1 MSWRD
6 KMRTTFNPEVEE
18 LGRSHWMTLATLMPY
33 LWPRGRW
40 DLRFRVVLAML
51 LLAAAKIAIVFIPF
65 IYKEVIDALNV
76 TGPDGKV
83 GMLVAVPILM
93 IIAFGAARLASQAFG
108 ELRDAVFAKVGQY
121 ALRMI
126 ALQVFSHLHS
136 LSLAFHLD
144 RRTGGLSRAIERG
157 TKGIDFLLRF
167 SLFNILP
174 TLLELSMVCG
184 VLLINYGAS
193 YSSITL
199 FAVGVYIAFTLTVTE
214 WRLKHRRE
222 MNRTD
227 SEANTRAIDSLLN
240 FETVKYFG
248 NEIHEANRFDRSM
261 ARYESAAVRSH
272 TSLALLNIGQGV
284 IIAFGMCTVLLLAA
298 QGVIDDELTIGDFV
312 LINTFMM
319 QLYQPLGFLG
329 FVYREIKQS
338 LVDMDKMFELIEVHA
353 DVADKTDAQPLQV
366 TSGEVEFENVD
377 FGYKDDRQILHGVNF
392 KVPAGNTIAIVGPSG
407 AGKSTISRILFRFY
421 DVKGGRVLIDGQDVR
436 DVTQAS
442 LRANVGIVPQDTV
455 LFNDSIRYNIRYGRI
470 EATENEIVKAA
481 KLAQIHD
488 FVDSLPEG
496 YDSDVGERGLKL
508 SGGEKQRVAI
518 ARTILKNPRIL
529 LFDEATSALD
539 SQTEKEIQTALRLVS
554 RNRTTLVI
562 AHRLSTIVD
571 ADEIIVLEAG
581 HIVERGRHEDLLA
594 GNGTYAAMWR
604 RQQEQAEA
612 LQRLE
617 RLDKDAVSAP
627 TDDRKTAASGWQ
639 NSG

>member
-1 MSWRD
+1 
-6 KMRTTFNPEVEE
+6 MRRSFDPTADDGP
-18 LGRSHWMTLATLMPY
+18 GRSHWRTLATLMPY
-33 LWPRGRW
+33 LWPEGRW
-40 DLRFRVVLAML
+40 DLRFRVIVAMV
-51 LLAAAKIAIVFIPF
+51 LLALAKIAIVYIPF
-65 IYKEVIDALNV
+65 IYKEIIDSLNI

-83 GMLVAVPILM
+83 GAAVAIPILM
-93 IIAFGAARLASQAFG
+93 ILAFGAARLASQAFG
-108 ELRDAVFAKVGQY
+108 ELRDAAFAKVGQH
-121 ALRMI
+121 ALRTV
-126 ALQVFSHLHS
+126 ALQLFRHLHG

-174 TLLELSMVCG
+174 TLLELSLVSG
-184 VLLINYGAS
+184 VLLINYGAD
-193 YSSITL
+193 YSGVTL
-199 FAVGVYIAFTLTVTE
+199 FSVGVYIAFTLTVTE

-227 SEANTRAIDSLLN
+227 SEASSRAIDSLLN

-248 NEIHEANRFDRSM
+248 NEGHEAVRFDQSM
-261 ARYESAAVRSH
+261 SRYETAAVRSQ
-272 TSLALLNIGQGV
+272 TSLAMLNIGQGV
-284 IIAFGMCTVLLLAA
+284 IIALGMGTVMLLAA
-298 QGVIDDELTIGDFV
+298 RGIISGDLTLGDFV

-338 LVDMDKMFELIEVHA
+338 LVDMDKMFQLIEVHA
-353 DVADKTDAQPLQV
+353 EVADVPDAAPLKIGAGDV
-366 TSGEVEFENVD
+366 VFENVD
-377 FGYKDDRQILHGVNF
+377 FGYENERQILHGVSF
-392 KVPAGNTIAIVGPSG
+392 RVPAGNTVAIVGPSG

-421 DVKGGRVLIDGQDVR
+421 DVQGGRVLIDGQDVR
-436 DVTQAS
+436 QVTQQS
-442 LRANVGIVPQDTV
+442 LRASVGIVPQDTV
-455 LFNDSIRYNIRYGRI
+455 LFNDSIRYNIRYGRVDASDEEI
-470 EATENEIVKAA
+470 EAAA

-488 FVDSLPEG
+488 FVTTLPEG
-496 YDSDVGERGLKL
+496 YNSAVGERGLKL

-518 ARTILKNPRIL
+518 ARTILKNPAIL

-539 SQTEKEIQTALRLVS
+539 SRTEKEIQDALRLVS
-554 RNRTTLVI
+554 RDRTTLVI

-581 HIVERGRHEDLLA
+581 RIVEKGRHEALLA
-594 GNGTYAAMWR
+594 ANGTYADMWQ

-617 RLDKDAVSAP
+617 RLDKDGVPLAGEGQ
-627 TDDRKTAASGWQ
+627 AAE
-639 NSG
+639 

>member
-1 MSWRD
+1 MS
-6 KMRTTFNPEVEE
+6 KTFDPMADAPA
-18 LGRSHWMTLATLMPY
+18 RSHWHTLATLLPY
-33 LWPRGRW
+33 LWPRRRW
-40 DLRFRVVLAML
+40 DLRFRVIVAMI
-51 LLAAAKIAIVFIPF
+51 LLASAKVAIVFIPF
-65 IYKEVIDALNV
+65 IYKEMVDALNV
-76 TGPDGKV
+76 AGPDGKV
-83 GMLVAVPILM
+83 GALVAIPVLM
-93 IIAFGAARLASQAFG
+93 IIAFGAARVASQAFG
-108 ELRDAVFAKVGQY
+108 ELRDAVFAKVGQH
-121 ALRMI
+121 ALRTV
-126 ALQVFSHLHS
+126 ALQVFRHLHG

-174 TLLELSMVCG
+174 TLLELSLVCG
-184 VLLINYGAS
+184 VLLINYGVG
-193 YSSITL
+193 YSAITL
-199 FAVGVYIAFTLTVTE
+199 FAVGVYIVFTLTVTE

-248 NEIHEANRFDRSM
+248 NETHEATRFDQSM
-261 ARYESAAVRSH
+261 ARYEMAAVRSQ
-272 TSLALLNIGQGV
+272 TSLAVLNIGQGI

-298 QGVIDDELTIGDFV
+298 QGIIDGELTIGDFV

-338 LVDMDKMFELIEVHA
+338 LVDMDKMFELIEVHT
-353 DVADKTDAQPLQV
+353 DVADRPGAKPLQV
-366 TSGEVEFENVD
+366 SAGDVVFENVD
-377 FGYKDDRQILHGVNF
+377 FGYGDDRQILHGVSF
-392 KVPAGNTIAIVGPSG
+392 KVPAGNTVAIVGPSG

-442 LRANVGIVPQDTV
+442 LRDSVGIVPQDTV
-455 LFNDSIRYNIRYGRI
+455 LFNDSIRYNIRYGRVDATDDEII
-470 EATENEIVKAA
+470 EAA

-488 FVDSLPEG
+488 FVEGLPEG
-496 YDSDVGERGLKL
+496 YDSAVGERGLKL

-518 ARTILKNPRIL
+518 ARTILKNPGIL

-539 SQTEKEIQTALRLVS
+539 SQTEKEIQAALRLVS
-554 RNRTTLVI
+554 RDRTTLVI

-581 HIVERGRHEDLLA
+581 HIVERGRHEELLA
-594 GNGTYAAMWR
+594 LQGTYAAMWQ

-617 RLDKDAVSAP
+617 RLDMDVVPTLDPSRDDVVDREPVS
-627 TDDRKTAASGWQ
+627 
-639 NSG
+639 

>member
-1 MSWRD
+1 
-6 KMRTTFNPEVEE
+6 MRRSFDPTANDGP
-18 LGRSHWMTLATLMPY
+18 GRSHWRTLATLMPY

-40 DLRFRVVLAML
+40 DLRARVIVAML
-51 LLAAAKIAIVFIPF
+51 LLASAKIAIIYIPF
-65 IYKEVIDALNV
+65 IYKEIIDALNI

-83 GMLVAVPILM
+83 GAAVAVPILM
-93 IIAFGAARLASQAFG
+93 ILAFGAARLASQAFG
-108 ELRDAVFAKVGQY
+108 ELRDAVFAKVGQN
-121 ALRMI
+121 ALRTV
-126 ALQVFSHLHS
+126 ALQVFRHLHS

-174 TLLELSMVCG
+174 TLLELSLVCV
-184 VLLINYGAS
+184 VLLINYGAD
-193 YSSITL
+193 YSAVTL
-199 FAVGVYIAFTLTVTE
+199 LSVGIYIAFTLTVTE

-227 SEANTRAIDSLLN
+227 SEANSRAIDSLLN

-248 NEIHEANRFDRSM
+248 NEGHEAARFDQSM
-261 ARYESAAVRSH
+261 SRYESAAVRSQ
-272 TSLALLNIGQGV
+272 TSLAMLNIGQGA
-284 IIAFGMCTVLLLAA
+284 IIALGMGTVMLMAA
-298 QGVIDDELTIGDFV
+298 RGIISGDLTLGDFV

-353 DVADKTDAQPLQV
+353 EVADAPNAPPLNIGV
-366 TSGEVEFENVD
+366 GDVEFENVD
-377 FGYKDDRQILHGVNF
+377 FGYENERQILHGVSF
-392 KVPAGNTIAIVGPSG
+392 RVPAGKTVAIVGPSG

-421 DVKGGRVLIDGQDVR
+421 DVQGGRVLIDGQDVR
-436 DVTQAS
+436 QVTQQS
-442 LRANVGIVPQDTV
+442 VRANVGIVPQDTV
-455 LFNDSIRYNIRYGRI
+455 LFNDSIRYNIRYGRVDASDEEI
-470 EATENEIVKAA
+470 EAAA

-488 FVDSLPEG
+488 FVISLPDG
-496 YDSDVGERGLKL
+496 YNAAVGERGLKL

-518 ARTILKNPRIL
+518 ARTILKNPAIL

-539 SQTEKEIQTALRLVS
+539 SRTEKEIQAALRLVS
-554 RNRTTLVI
+554 RDRTTLVI

-581 HIVERGRHEDLLA
+581 RIVEKGRHEALLA
-594 GNGTYAAMWR
+594 ADGIYADMWQ

-617 RLDKDAVSAP
+617 RLDKDGVP
-627 TDDRKTAASGWQ
+627 IPGEGQAAE
-639 NSG
+639 

>member
-1 MSWRD
+1 
-6 KMRTTFNPEVEE
+6 MRTTFNPEVEG

-83 GMLVAVPILM
+83 GVLVAVPILM

-121 ALRMI
+121 ALRTI
-126 ALQVFSHLHS
+126 ALQVFSHLHC
-136 LSLAFHLD
+136 LSLAFHLN

-261 ARYESAAVRSH
+261 ARYENAAVRSQ

-298 QGVIDDELTIGDFV
+298 QGVIGGELTIGDFV

-338 LVDMDKMFELIEVHA
+338 LVDMDKMFELIEVQA
-353 DVADKTDAQPLQV
+353 EVADKTDAQPLQV

-377 FGYKDDRQILHGVNF
+377 FGYKNDRQILYGVNF
-392 KVPAGNTIAIVGPSG
+392 KVPTGNTVAIVGPSG

-421 DVKGGRVLIDGQDVR
+421 DVNGGRVLIDGQDVR

-455 LFNDSIRYNIRYGRI
+455 LFNDSIRYNIRYGRV
-470 EATENEIVKAA
+470 EATDEEIVKAA

-518 ARTILKNPRIL
+518 ARTILKNPGIL

-617 RLDKDAVSAP
+617 RLDKGAVSAP
-627 TDDRKTAASGWQ
+627 TDDRETAASGWQ
-639 NSG
+639 NSS

>member
-1 MSWRD
+1 
-6 KMRTTFNPEVEE
+6 MRTTFNPEVEE

-184 VLLINYGAS
+184 VLLINYGVS

-627 TDDRKTAASGWQ
+627 TDERKTAASGWQ

>member
-1 MSWRD
+1 
-6 KMRTTFNPEVEE
+6 MRRSFDPTAEGPR
-18 LGRSHWMTLATLMPY
+18 RSHWRTLATLMPY
-33 LWPRGRW
+33 LWPLGRW
-40 DLRFRVVLAML
+40 DLRLRVIGAMV
-51 LLAAAKIAIVFIPF
+51 LLASAKIAIVYIPF
-65 IYKEVIDALNV
+65 IYKEIIDALNI

-83 GMLVAVPILM
+83 GTAVAVPILM
-93 IIAFGAARLASQAFG
+93 ILAFGAARLASQAFG
-108 ELRDAVFAKVGQY
+108 ELRDAVFAKVGQN
-121 ALRMI
+121 ALRTV
-126 ALQVFSHLHS
+126 ALQVFRHLHS

-174 TLLELSMVCG
+174 TLLELSLVCG
-184 VLLINYGAS
+184 VLLINYGADFS
-193 YSSITL
+193 GVTL
-199 FAVGVYIAFTLTVTE
+199 IAVGIYIAFTLTVTE

-227 SEANTRAIDSLLN
+227 SEANSRAIDSLLN

-248 NEIHEANRFDRSM
+248 NERHEASRFDQSM
-261 ARYESAAVRSH
+261 ARYETAAVRSQ
-272 TSLALLNIGQGV
+272 TSLAMLNIGQGV
-284 IIAFGMCTVLLLAA
+284 IIAFGMCTVMLLAA
-298 QGVIDDELTIGDFV
+298 RGIISGDLSLGDFV

-353 DVADKTDAQPLQV
+353 EVADAPDAAPLDIGNGDVA
-366 TSGEVEFENVD
+366 FENVD
-377 FGYKDDRQILHGVNF
+377 FGYETERQILHGVSYR
-392 KVPAGNTIAIVGPSG
+392 VPAGNTVAIVGPSG

-421 DVKGGRVLIDGQDVR
+421 DVQGGRVLIDGQDVR
-436 DVTQAS
+436 QVTQQS

-455 LFNDSIRYNIRYGRI
+455 LFNDSIRYNIRYGRVDATDEEI
-470 EATENEIVKAA
+470 EAAA

-488 FVDSLPEG
+488 FVSNLPEG
-496 YDSDVGERGLKL
+496 YDSAVGERGLKL

-518 ARTILKNPRIL
+518 ARTILKNPAIL

-539 SQTEKEIQTALRLVS
+539 SQTEKEIQAALRLVS
-554 RNRTTLVI
+554 RDRTTLVI

-581 HIVERGRHEDLLA
+581 RIVEKGRHEALLA
-594 GNGTYAAMWR
+594 ANGTYAGMWQ

-617 RLDKDAVSAP
+617 RLDKDGLPMLNDEQVAEKEPV
-627 TDDRKTAASGWQ
+627 G
-639 NSG
+639 

>member
-1 MSWRD
+1 MS
-6 KMRTTFNPEVEE
+6 KTFDPMADAPA
-18 LGRSHWMTLATLMPY
+18 RSHWHTLATLLPY
-33 LWPRGRW
+33 LWPRRRW
-40 DLRFRVVLAML
+40 DLRFRVIVAMI
-51 LLAAAKIAIVFIPF
+51 LLASAKVAIVFIPF
-65 IYKEVIDALNV
+65 IYKEMVDALNV

-83 GMLVAVPILM
+83 GALVAIPVLM
-93 IIAFGAARLASQAFG
+93 IIAFGAARVASQAFG
-108 ELRDAVFAKVGQY
+108 ELRDAVFAKVGQH
-121 ALRMI
+121 ALRTV
-126 ALQVFSHLHS
+126 ALQVFRHLHG

-174 TLLELSMVCG
+174 TLLELSLVCG
-184 VLLINYGAS
+184 VLLINYGVG
-193 YSSITL
+193 YSAITL
-199 FAVGVYIAFTLTVTE
+199 FAVGVYIVFTLTVTE

-248 NEIHEANRFDRSM
+248 NETHEATRFDQSM
-261 ARYESAAVRSH
+261 ARYEMAAVRSQ
-272 TSLALLNIGQGV
+272 TSLAVLNIGQGI

-298 QGVIDDELTIGDFV
+298 QGIIDGELTIGDFV

-338 LVDMDKMFELIEVHA
+338 LVDMDKMFELIEVHT
-353 DVADKTDAQPLQV
+353 DVADRPGAKPLQV
-366 TSGEVEFENVD
+366 SAGDVVFENVD
-377 FGYKDDRQILHGVNF
+377 FGYGDDRQILHGVSF
-392 KVPAGNTIAIVGPSG
+392 KVPAGNTVAIVGPSG

-442 LRANVGIVPQDTV
+442 LRDSVGIVPQDTV
-455 LFNDSIRYNIRYGRI
+455 LFNDSIRYNIRYGRVDATDDEII
-470 EATENEIVKAA
+470 EAA

-488 FVDSLPEG
+488 FVEGLPEG
-496 YDSDVGERGLKL
+496 YDSAVGERGLKL

-518 ARTILKNPRIL
+518 ARTILKNPGIL

-539 SQTEKEIQTALRLVS
+539 SQTEKEIQAALRLVS
-554 RNRTTLVI
+554 RDRTTLVI

-581 HIVERGRHEDLLA
+581 HIVERGRHEELLA
-594 GNGTYAAMWR
+594 LQGTYAAMWQ

-617 RLDKDAVSAP
+617 RLDMDVVPTLDPSRDDVVDREPVS
-627 TDDRKTAASGWQ
+627 
-639 NSG
+639 

>member
-65 IYKEVIDALNV
+65 IYKEVIDALNM
-76 TGPDGKV
+76 TGPGDKA

-121 ALRMI
+121 ALRRI

-184 VLLINYGAS
+184 VLLINYGVS

-377 FGYKDDRQILHGVNF
+377 FGYEDDRQILHGVNF

-627 TDDRKTAASGWQ
+627 TDDSKSAASGWQ

>member
-1 MSWRD
+1 
-6 KMRTTFNPEVEE
+6 MRRSFDPTADDGP
-18 LGRSHWMTLATLMPY
+18 GRSHWRTLATLMPY
-33 LWPRGRW
+33 LWPEGRW
-40 DLRFRVVLAML
+40 DLRFRVIVAMV
-51 LLAAAKIAIVFIPF
+51 LLALAKIAIVYIPF
-65 IYKEVIDALNV
+65 IYKEIIDSLNI

-83 GMLVAVPILM
+83 GAAVAIPILM
-93 IIAFGAARLASQAFG
+93 ILAFGAARLASQAFG
-108 ELRDAVFAKVGQY
+108 ELRDAAFAKVGQH
-121 ALRMI
+121 ALRTV
-126 ALQVFSHLHS
+126 ALQLFRHLHG

-174 TLLELSMVCG
+174 TLLELSLVSG
-184 VLLINYGAS
+184 VLLINYGAD
-193 YSSITL
+193 YSGVTL
-199 FAVGVYIAFTLTVTE
+199 FSVGVYIAFTLTVTE

-227 SEANTRAIDSLLN
+227 SEASSRAIDSLLN

-248 NEIHEANRFDRSM
+248 NEGHEAVRFDQSM
-261 ARYESAAVRSH
+261 SRYETAAVRSQ
-272 TSLALLNIGQGV
+272 TSLAMLNIGQGV
-284 IIAFGMCTVLLLAA
+284 IIALGMGTVMLLAA
-298 QGVIDDELTIGDFV
+298 RGIISGDLTLGDFV

-353 DVADKTDAQPLQV
+353 EVADVPDAAPLKIGAGDV
-366 TSGEVEFENVD
+366 VFENVD
-377 FGYKDDRQILHGVNF
+377 FGYENERQILHGVSF
-392 KVPAGNTIAIVGPSG
+392 RVPAGNTVAIVGPSG

-421 DVKGGRVLIDGQDVR
+421 DVQGGRVLIDGQDVR
-436 DVTQAS
+436 QVTQQS
-442 LRANVGIVPQDTV
+442 LRASVGIVPQDTV
-455 LFNDSIRYNIRYGRI
+455 LFNDSIRYNIRYGRVDASDEEI
-470 EATENEIVKAA
+470 EAAA

-488 FVDSLPEG
+488 FVTTLPEG
-496 YDSDVGERGLKL
+496 YNSAVGERGLKL

-518 ARTILKNPRIL
+518 ARTILKNPAIL

-539 SQTEKEIQTALRLVS
+539 SRTEKEIQDALRLVS
-554 RNRTTLVI
+554 RDRTTLVI

-581 HIVERGRHEDLLA
+581 RIVEKGRHEALLA
-594 GNGTYAAMWR
+594 ANGTYADMWQ

-617 RLDKDAVSAP
+617 RLDKDGVPMAGEGQ
-627 TDDRKTAASGWQ
+627 AAE
-639 NSG
+639 

>member
-1 MSWRD
+1 
-6 KMRTTFNPEVEE
+6 MRTTFDPSAETS
-18 LGRSHWMTLATLMPY
+18 GRSHWRTLGILMPY
-33 LWPRGRW
+33 LWPEGRW
-40 DLRFRVVLAML
+40 DLRLRVMAAMIL
-51 LLAAAKIAIVFIPF
+51 LVAAKVAIVFIPF
-65 IYKEVIDALNV
+65 IYKEVIDSLNIV
-76 TGPDGKV
+76 GPDGKV
-83 GMLVAVPILM
+83 GTLVAIPILM
-93 IIAFGAARLASQAFG
+93 IVAFGAARVASQAFG
-108 ELRDAVFAKVGQY
+108 ELRDAVFAKVGQH
-121 ALRMI
+121 ALRTV
-126 ALQVFSHLHS
+126 ALRVFRHLHG

-174 TLLELSMVCG
+174 TLLEVSLVCG
-184 VLLINYGAS
+184 ILLINYGPG

-199 FAVGVYIAFTLTVTE
+199 FAVGVYVAFTLTVTE

-248 NEIHEANRFDRSM
+248 NEDHEAARFDQSM
-261 ARYESAAVRSH
+261 ARYEKAAVRSQ

-284 IIAFGMCTVLLLAA
+284 IIAFGMCAVLLLAA
-298 QGVIDDELTIGDFV
+298 QGIIDGELTIGDFV

-338 LVDMDKMFELIEVHA
+338 LVDMDKMFELIEVHTE
-353 DVADKTDAQPLQV
+353 VADAPDAKALV
-366 TSGEVEFENVD
+366 INAGEVVFEDVD
-377 FGYKDDRQILHGVNF
+377 FGYEDDRQILHGVSF
-392 KVPAGNTIAIVGPSG
+392 KVPAGHTVAIVGPSG
-407 AGKSTISRILFRFY
+407 AGKSTISRTLFRFY
-421 DVKGGRVLIDGQDVR
+421 DVTGGRVLIDGQDVR
-436 DVTQAS
+436 NVTQAS
-442 LRANVGIVPQDTV
+442 LRASVGIVPQDTV
-455 LFNDSIRYNIRYGRI
+455 LFNDSIRYNIRYGRSD
-470 EATENEIVKAA
+470 ATDSEIDAAA

-488 FVDSLPEG
+488 FVDSLPNG
-496 YDSDVGERGLKL
+496 YDSAVGERGLKL

-518 ARTILKNPRIL
+518 ARTILKDPAIL

-539 SQTEKEIQTALRLVS
+539 SQTEREIQTALREVS
-554 RNRTTLVI
+554 RDRTTLVI

-581 HIVERGRHEDLLA
+581 RIVERGRHEALLA
-594 GNGTYAAMWR
+594 ANGTYGAMWQ

-617 RLDKDAVSAP
+617 RLDKNEGPDQQGNL
-627 TDDRKTAASGWQ
+627 DK
-639 NSG
+639 NSEPVA

>member
-1 MSWRD
+1 
-6 KMRTTFNPEVEE
+6 MRTTFDPTAEST
-18 LGRSHWMTLATLMPY
+18 GRSHWHTLATLMPY
-33 LWPRGRW
+33 LWPQGRW
-40 DLRFRVVLAML
+40 DLRFRVIVAMV
-51 LLAAAKIAIVFIPF
+51 LLAAAKVAIVFIPF
-65 IYKEVIDALNV
+65 IYKEVIDALNI

-83 GMLVAVPILM
+83 GALVAIPILM
-93 IIAFGAARLASQAFG
+93 IVAFGAARVASQAFG
-108 ELRDAVFAKVGQY
+108 ELRDAVFAKVGQH
-121 ALRMI
+121 ALRNV
-126 ALQVFSHLHS
+126 ALQVFRHLHG

-174 TLLELSMVCG
+174 TLLELSLVCG
-184 VLLINYGAS
+184 VLLINYGAA
-193 YSSITL
+193 YSLVTL
-199 FAVGVYIAFTLTVTE
+199 FAVGVYITFTLTVTE

-227 SEANTRAIDSLLN
+227 SEASTRAIDSLLN

-248 NEIHEANRFDRSM
+248 NEGHEANRFDQSM
-261 ARYESAAVRSH
+261 ARYEEAAVRSQ
-272 TSLALLNIGQGV
+272 TSLALLNIGQGI
-284 IIAFGMCTVLLLAA
+284 IIAFGMCTVLLMAA
-298 QGVIDDELTIGDFV
+298 QGVINGELTIGDFV

-338 LVDMDKMFELIEVHA
+338 LVDMDKMFELVEVHT
-353 DVADKTDAQPLQV
+353 DVADRPGAEPLRIGA
-366 TSGEVEFENVD
+366 GEVVFEDVD
-377 FGYKDDRQILHGVNF
+377 FGYEDNRQILHGVSF
-392 KVPAGNTIAIVGPSG
+392 KVPAGNTVAIVGPSG

-436 DVTQAS
+436 EVTQAS

-455 LFNDSIRYNIRYGRI
+455 LFNDSIRYNIRYGRAD
-470 EATENEIVKAA
+470 ATDEEIDAAA

-488 FVDSLPEG
+488 FVVNLPEG
-496 YDSDVGERGLKL
+496 YNSAVGERGLKL

-518 ARTILKNPRIL
+518 ARTILKNPGIL

-539 SQTEKEIQTALRLVS
+539 SQTEKEIQAALRLVS
-554 RNRTTLVI
+554 RDRTTLVI

-581 HIVERGRHEDLLA
+581 RIVERGRHEELLA
-594 GNGTYAAMWR
+594 ANGTYGAMWQ

-617 RLDKDAVSAP
+617 RLDKDEMPQLNHAGQGGPGS
-627 TDDRKTAASGWQ
+627 DRETAA
-639 NSG
+639 

>member
-65 IYKEVIDALNV
+65 IYKEVIDALNM
-76 TGPDGKV
+76 TGPGDKA

-121 ALRMI
+121 ALRRI
-126 ALQVFSHLHS
+126 ALQVFSHLHN

-184 VLLINYGAS
+184 VLLINYGVS

-377 FGYKDDRQILHGVNF
+377 FGYEDDRQILHGVNF

-518 ARTILKNPRIL
+518 ARTILKNPGIL

>member
-1 MSWRD
+1 
-6 KMRTTFNPEVEE
+6 MRSNFDPTAEGP
-18 LGRSHWMTLATLMPY
+18 GRSHWRTLATLMPY
-33 LWPRGRW
+33 LWPVGRW
-40 DLRFRVVLAML
+40 DLRLRVILAMV
-51 LLAAAKIAIVFIPF
+51 LLASAKIAIVYIPF
-65 IYKEVIDALNV
+65 IYKEIVDALNV
-76 TGPDGKV
+76 TVPDGKAGAALAIPV
-83 GMLVAVPILM
+83 LM
-93 IIAFGAARLASQAFG
+93 ILAFGAARLASQAFG
-108 ELRDAVFAKVGQY
+108 ELRDAVFARVGQN
-121 ALRMI
+121 ALRTV
-126 ALQVFSHLHS
+126 ALQVFRHLHG

-174 TLLELSMVCG
+174 TLLELSLVCG
-184 VLLINYGAS
+184 VLLINYGADFS
-193 YSSITL
+193 GITL
-199 FAVGVYIAFTLTVTE
+199 FAVGIYIAFTLTVTE

-227 SEANTRAIDSLLN
+227 SEANSRAIDSLLN

-248 NEIHEANRFDRSM
+248 NEGHEATRFDQSM
-261 ARYESAAVRSH
+261 ARYESAAVRSQ
-272 TSLALLNIGQGV
+272 TSLAMLNIGQGA
-284 IIAFGMCTVLLLAA
+284 IIAFGMSTVMLLAA
-298 QGVIDDELTIGDFV
+298 RGIVNGELSLGDFV

-338 LVDMDKMFELIEVHA
+338 LVDMDKMFELIEVQA
-353 DVADKTDAQPLQV
+353 EVADAPDATALKIRD
-366 TSGEVEFENVD
+366 GEVVFENVD
-377 FGYKDDRQILHGVNF
+377 FGYEDNRQILHGVSF
-392 KVPAGNTIAIVGPSG
+392 RVPAGHTVAIVGPSG

-421 DVKGGRVLIDGQDVR
+421 DVQGGRVLIDGQDVR
-436 DVTQAS
+436 RVTQQS

-455 LFNDSIRYNIRYGRI
+455 LFNDSIRYNIRYGRVDASDEEI
-470 EATENEIVKAA
+470 EAAA

-488 FVDSLPEG
+488 FVATLPDG
-496 YDSDVGERGLKL
+496 YDSTVGERGLKL

-518 ARTILKNPRIL
+518 ARTILKDPPIL

-539 SQTEKEIQTALRLVS
+539 SHTEKEIQAALRLVS
-554 RNRTTLVI
+554 RDRTTLVI

-581 HIVERGRHEDLLA
+581 RIVEKGRHETLLA
-594 GNGTYAAMWR
+594 ADGVYAAMWQ

-617 RLDKDAVSAP
+617 RLDKDGLPLADKQQGTEVEPAV
-627 TDDRKTAASGWQ
+627 
-639 NSG
+639 